1 MSASNVSALF
11 HFFNISVPTTIQIL
25 HFQRIPR
32 MTAEKGQQVDDQAK
46 ELRIGKDKRYGL
58 TENFVIVLFAQL

>member
-1 MSASNVSALF
+1 
-11 HFFNISVPTTIQIL
+11 
-25 HFQRIPR
+25 

-58 TENFVIVLFAQL
+58 TKNCVSLV